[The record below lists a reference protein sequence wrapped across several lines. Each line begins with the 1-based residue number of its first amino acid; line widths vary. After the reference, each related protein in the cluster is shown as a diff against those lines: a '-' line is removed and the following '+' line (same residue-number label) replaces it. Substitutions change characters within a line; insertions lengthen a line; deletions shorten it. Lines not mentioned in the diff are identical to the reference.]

1 MFTAKAKHW
10 VNYNGVWHPKG
21 EAFPIDDADI
31 QAMRKHADITQTAPE
46 PPKEPEPKTEQAQE
60 PEPVKRGRKRKK

>member
-1 MFTAKAKHW
+1 MIVATAKHW

-31 QAMRKHADITQTAPE
+31 QAMRKHADITQTAQEKKREPKPE
-46 PPKEPEPKTEQAQE
+46 PAQE
-60 PEPVKRGRKRKK
+60 PEPVKRGRKRKE